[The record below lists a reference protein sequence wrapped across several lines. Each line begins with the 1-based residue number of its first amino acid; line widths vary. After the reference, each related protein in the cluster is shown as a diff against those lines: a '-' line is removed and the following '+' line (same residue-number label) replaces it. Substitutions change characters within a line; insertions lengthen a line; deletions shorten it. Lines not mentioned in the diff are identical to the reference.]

1 LLESESEIITVAEL
15 NLKSGQKARRA
26 AAYAEGFGFIEHGL
40 ALLGPD
46 SWQDDYDLTLALHD
60 EAAELAYLTGDYDKL
75 EKIEG
80 RIHKNARSILDRARV
95 YHIRIHADI
104 SLANY
109 LAAIEIGIRALA
121 ELGIKIPREPT
132 PEDHQRFQAAFSEA
146 LAGRSLEELVHLPA
160 MTDRTALAAMEILA
174 AGVHTAFVAAPSD
187 EATAAV
193 KMSNQLQKVALAL
206 LDNPNNACSKAKTL
220 VVGAHIQPWNEPF
233 INALDTVL
241 KAYEAGLETGDLVF
255 AALGIYN
262 YANLGLAA
270 GMNLGE
276 FQRKVAG
283 YNQGVK
289 AIGQEVN
296 YRRISIGL
304 QTAQNFMTPGST
316 PHVLKGRHFD
326 EDRWLP
332 DAVATKDRSNLNY
345 LFLEKLWL
353 SYHFDCD
360 DKLIEYAGEAE
371 KYLDGVT
378 AMINTA
384 LFRFYDS
391 LSRLRLYDGFSE
403 NERAETLQRVASN
416 QLRMRI
422 WSENAPM
429 NFQHKYD
436 LVAAETARVTGN
448 IGPAMENYE

>member
-1 LLESESEIITVAEL
+1 MA
-15 NLKSGQKARRA
+15 
-26 AAYAEGFGFIEHGL
+26 
-40 ALLGPD
+40 
-46 SWQDDYDLTLALHD
+46 
-60 EAAELAYLTGDYDKL
+60 
-75 EKIEG
+75 
-80 RIHKNARSILDRARV
+80 
-95 YHIRIHADI
+95 
-104 SLANY
+104 
-109 LAAIEIGIRALA
+109 
-121 ELGIKIPREPT
+121 
-132 PEDHQRFQAAFSEA
+132 
-146 LAGRSLEELVHLPA
+146 
-160 MTDRTALAAMEILA
+160 DRTALAAMEILA
-174 AGVHTAFVAAPSD
+174 SNLLNARIAAPQIFLPLAYQGATLSLQNGNGPWSPFFYVAIGVLLWGSIDTSPSD
-187 EATAAV
+187 ESAAAFKTV
-193 KMSNQLQKVALAL
+193 FQLQKVALIL
-206 LDNPNNACSKAKTL
+206 IENPNNARSKAKTL
-220 VVGAHIQPWNEPF
+220 GPAGCLIQLWNEP
-233 INALDTVL
+233 IKNALDTVL
-241 KAYEAGLETGDLVF
+241 RAYEAGLETGDLVF
-255 AALGIYN
+255 AALGIYH

-289 AIGQEVN
+289 AIGQKLM

-304 QTAQNFMTPGST
+304 QAAQNFMTPGLT
-316 PHVLKGRHFD
+316 PHVLKGQHFD
-326 EDRWLP
+326 EDQWLP
-332 DAVATKDRSNLNY
+332 DAVATQDLSNLNL
-345 LFLEKLWL
+345 LFLNKLRL
-353 SYHFDCD
+353 SYHFYCD
-360 DKLIEYAGEAE
+360 DRLIEYAGEAE
-371 KYLDGVT
+371 KHIASVT